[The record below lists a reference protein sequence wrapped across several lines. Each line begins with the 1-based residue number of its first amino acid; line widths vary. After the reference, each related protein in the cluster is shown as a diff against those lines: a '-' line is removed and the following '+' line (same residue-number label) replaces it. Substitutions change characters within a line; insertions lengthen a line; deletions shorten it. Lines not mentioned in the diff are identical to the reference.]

1 MFMGSSGLP
10 SSVPSVTIE
19 PGTMPTENALL
30 SPSLLPL
37 FILLRKHFKQEWLDM
52 EFGMTAKIFYLFVFQ
67 LWWAI
72 VKLAMEVEHLVFMFT
87 SKAMKKWVVPLR
99 KFELWILEDSLCFQG
114 FITTIWN
121 TLLRIPK
128 QNIKPLTVDAA
139 SKFNHIPA
147 EKKVWKWLWSM
158 FILCIYQSLKSLKIL
173 KKAVRDKQTFYNT
186 FIKMST

>member
-1 MFMGSSGLP
+1 MFMGSFGLP

-30 SPSLLPL
+30 SPFLLPL

-99 KFELWILEDSLCFQG
+99 KFELWILEDSLMFPR
-114 FITTIWN
+114 FYNNYLKYSTEN
-121 TLLRIPK
+121 
-128 QNIKPLTVDAA
+128 
-139 SKFNHIPA
+139 SKAKYKATHS
-147 EKKVWKWLWSM
+147 W
-158 FILCIYQSLKSLKIL
+158 CSLQIQPYPCRKKSLKMTLIYVYIMYL
-173 KKAVRDKQTFYNT
+173 PVSEI
-186 FIKMST
+186 IKNIKESSEG